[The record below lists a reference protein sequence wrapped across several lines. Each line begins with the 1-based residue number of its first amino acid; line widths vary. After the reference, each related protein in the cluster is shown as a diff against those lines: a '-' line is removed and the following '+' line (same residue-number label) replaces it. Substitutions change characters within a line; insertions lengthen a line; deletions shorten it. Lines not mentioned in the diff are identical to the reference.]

1 MRHWFSSTQ
10 RQVAF
15 ILAASLV
22 LSQALVVLTVVV
34 MFREGEPLVPPA
46 TAVAL
51 QMIGGL
57 YERLPAER
65 TLILHMAAE
74 AGVSVAPA
82 DAALL
87 QRCGVANRAPAGE
100 RRPISCHE
108 EPGDPER
115 ASVIVPAGDTWLA
128 ASSFAIHYEAPP
140 HPRHPWVQF
149 YALVLGIALPTLVLS
164 LWGSRRVT
172 APLKQLAAAA
182 EAIEPD
188 GPTASLPVSGTAEIR
203 LLADSF
209 NRLIERLQAFASGQR
224 RMVAAVSHD
233 LRTPLTRLR
242 LRVDAV
248 EDAALREKLI
258 RDLDTMQIITD
269 GSLSLVRAQENGVSA
284 VSVDLGAL
292 LQTIGDGFSDTGA
305 DVSVAGLCHLNAACD
320 PAMLTRAIENLVE
333 NAVKFAGSVLVT
345 LNRDDRAALIDIE
358 DHGPGV
364 PDADKARVLEPYY
377 RGDAART
384 GVDGT
389 GLGLSIANAIA
400 AAHGGTLT
408 LCDAYPTGLRVRMTL
423 PLAA

>member
-1 MRHWFSSTQ
+1 MKHWFSSTQ

-22 LSQALVVLTVVV
+22 LSQALVVLTVIVV
-34 MFREGEPLVPPA
+34 FREREPHVPPG

-51 QMIGGL
+51 QVIGRLYASLPPERAMIL
-57 YERLPAER
+57 Q
-65 TLILHMAAE
+65 TAAE
-74 AGVSVAPA
+74 AGFNAVPA

-87 QRCGVANRAPAGE
+87 QRCGVARSVPAG
-100 RRPISCHE
+100 PAKAIPCPE
-108 EPGDPER
+108 EPGQPDRP
-115 ASVIVPAGDTWLA
+115 SVIVPAGDTWLA
-128 ASSFAIHYEAPP
+128 AAPFAMHHEAPP
-140 HPRHPWVQF
+140 HARHPWVQF

-172 APLKQLAAAA
+172 APLKRLAAAA

-188 GPTASLPVSGTAEIR
+188 SPTASLPVSGTAEIR

-209 NRLIERLQAFASGQR
+209 NRLIERLQAFATRQR

-248 EDAALREKLI
+248 QDASLREKLV

-269 GSLSLVRAQENGVSA
+269 GSLSLVRAQENGITA
-284 VSVDLGAL
+284 VRVDLGAL

-305 DVSVAGLCHLNAACD
+305 DVTVEGLCHLNAACD

-333 NAVKFAGSVLVT
+333 NAVKFAGSALVT
-345 LNRDDRAALIDIE
+345 LNRDDRSVLIDIE

-364 PDADKARVLEPYY
+364 PDADKIRVLEPYY

-408 LCDAYPTGLRVRMTL
+408 LCDAQPTGLRVRMTL